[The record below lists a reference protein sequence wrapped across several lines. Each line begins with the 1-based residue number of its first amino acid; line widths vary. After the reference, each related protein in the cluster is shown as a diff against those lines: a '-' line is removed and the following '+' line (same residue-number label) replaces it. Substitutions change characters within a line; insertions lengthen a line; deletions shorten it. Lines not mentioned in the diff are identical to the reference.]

1 MAEVGYTPLHGPALP
16 PDGEHPERRSYQQ
29 VLLVERLSA
38 AIARLNPLG
47 EARVAAFYLKN
58 ENLGRSA
65 MKEMFR
71 KFLIDFIWP
80 IVKDLVKKLLREVI
94 DWLIKEVRK
103 LLNKRSEDQAT
114 RASAKA
120 NAEEG
125 NARYAKTKEEA
136 ERHEAIAKVWREVA
150 EILRRDKEDLEIELE
165 HLRKTAKRKTD
176 ESAESMKFE
185 DAVDTSSGG
194 DIKAIDDDRPMLNLE
209 RPGSK

>member
-1 MAEVGYTPLHGPALP
+1 
-16 PDGEHPERRSYQQ
+16 
-29 VLLVERLSA
+29 
-38 AIARLNPLG
+38 
-47 EARVAAFYLKN
+47 
-58 ENLGRSA
+58 